1 MLFVNI
7 SSSVASFLL
16 FIAYFVDMI
25 GLRNVLSSSS
35 GGFARKMLGMNMR
48 SFAKVPRQGKPNS
61 YEGIGYGN
69 ISGANDKQK
78 SAIHMADNNSKP
90 PPPPPPTTLKG
101 KLVDMWQKYGLL
113 FMASYTTVYVT
124 TIGGFF
130 FLIDGNYLTIDS
142 MGISYEAAI
151 DQV

>member
-1 MLFVNI
+1 
-7 SSSVASFLL
+7 
-16 FIAYFVDMI
+16 
-25 GLRNVLSSSS
+25 
-35 GGFARKMLGMNMR
+35 MLGMNVR

-69 ISGANDKQK
+69 ISGTNDKQK
-78 SAIHMADNNSKP
+78 STMHMTDNNSKP

-113 FMASYTTVYVT
+113 FLASYTTVYVS

-151 DQV
+151 DQVRFLCICISLKVQTKPKLNE